1 MENSNLFPVNPNHET
16 LDLLS
21 EIHFVCIVFAVYQTG
36 ETIWFDVNF
45 VMNGIISLVL
55 ISKLE
60 IKYLVY
66 GSVNV
71 VINIDPVLS
80 QN

>member
-1 MENSNLFPVNPNHET
+1 M
-16 LDLLS
+16 
-21 EIHFVCIVFAVYQTG
+21 
-36 ETIWFDVNF
+36 IWFDVNF
-45 VMNGIISLVL
+45 VMNGTISPVL

-66 GSVNV
+66 GSRN
-71 VINIDPVLS
+71 VINMDPVLS

>member
-1 MENSNLFPVNPNHET
+1 MGNSNLFPVNPNHEI
-16 LDLLS
+16 LNLLS
-21 EIHFVCIVFAVYQTG
+21 EIHFVCIVYQTG
-36 ETIWFDVNF
+36 EIWFDVNF
-45 VMNGIISLVL
+45 VMNGTISLVL

-71 VINIDPVLS
+71 VINMAPVLS
-80 QN
+80 

>member
-1 MENSNLFPVNPNHET
+1 VNPNYET

-36 ETIWFDVNF
+36 EMMWFDVNL
-45 VMNGIISLVL
+45 VVNGTISLVL

-71 VINIDPVLS
+71 MINLEPELS